1 LGQEDLTGGM
11 ALRAKPRRQPGARAR
26 DPLDDNLL
34 DHPGHLIRR
43 VHQISVSAF
52 LEVCAELDLTPT
64 QYAALA
70 GVACRPGIDQA
81 ALAGLIAIDRST
93 AGVVVARLVERGLMR
108 RVQSSTDRRFMSL
121 DLTPAGKA
129 VFEAMSGRAEAA
141 HEIMLGPL
149 SRAERQALVR
159 LMKKLVLFNNQVS
172 RAPLQFPGSGRDGDA
187 PRKIP
192 A

>member
-1 LGQEDLTGGM
+1 MRSSTASATSTAPGTGDALGY
-11 ALRAKPRRQPGARAR
+11 
-26 DPLDDNLL
+26 NLF

-52 LEVCAELDLTPT
+52 LEVCAELDLTPA

-81 ALAGLIAIDRST
+81 ALAGLIAHDRST
-93 AGVVVARLVERGLMR
+93 AGVVVARLVERKLMMR
-108 RVQSSTDRRFMSL
+108 EQSTRDRRFMSL
-121 DLTPAGKA
+121 ELTPAGMVVYKA
-129 VFEAMSGRAEAA
+129 MAARADAA

-149 SRAERQALVR
+149 SGAERKALVR
-159 LMKKLVLFNNQVS
+159 LMKKLVHFNNEVS
-172 RAPLQFPGSGRDGDA
+172 RAPLQVPGVDRDA
-187 PRKIP
+187 PRKI

>member
-1 LGQEDLTGGM
+1 MRSGTPSGKSPPT
-11 ALRAKPRRQPGARAR
+11 RAS
-26 DPLDDNLL
+26 DPLDYTLL

-52 LEVCAELDLTPT
+52 LEICAELDLTPA

-81 ALAGLIAIDRST
+81 ALAGLIAHDRST
-93 AGVVVARLVERGLMR
+93 AGVVVARLVERKLMR
-108 RVQSSTDRRFMSL
+108 REQSSRDRRFMSL
-121 DLTPAGKA
+121 DLTPAGMAVCKA
-129 VFEAMSGRAEAA
+129 MAARADAA

-149 SRAERQALVR
+149 SGAERKALVR
-159 LMKKLVLFNNQVS
+159 LMKKLVHFNNEIS
-172 RAPLQFPGSGRDGDA
+172 RAPLQLPDIDREKDA
-187 PRKIP
+187 PRKF